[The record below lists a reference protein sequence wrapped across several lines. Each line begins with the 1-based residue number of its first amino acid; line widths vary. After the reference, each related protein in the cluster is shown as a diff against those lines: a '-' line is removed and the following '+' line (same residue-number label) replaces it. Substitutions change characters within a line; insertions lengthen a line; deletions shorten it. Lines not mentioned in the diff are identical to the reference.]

1 MLQDAKTTIC
11 QQMIQMRQLQSII
24 DQQALENAGINSQV
38 RREQVIS
45 EQANAECQRMRALL
59 EESDQYKVSQMSII
73 EAKEREVQNLRA
85 IVRRL
90 MNVITTH
97 REEFGDIAD
106 LNYELMLKD
115 VTNMN
120 LQY

>member
-1 MLQDAKTTIC
+1 
-11 QQMIQMRQLQSII
+11 
-24 DQQALENAGINSQV
+24 
-38 RREQVIS
+38 
-45 EQANAECQRMRALL
+45 
-59 EESDQYKVSQMSII
+59 MSII

-97 REEFGDIAD
+97 REEFGDIAA

>member
-1 MLQDAKTTIC
+1 
-11 QQMIQMRQLQSII
+11 MIQMRQLQSVI
-24 DQQALENAGINSQV
+24 DSQALENAGISSQV
-38 RREQVIS
+38 RREQVIA

-73 EAKEREVQNLRA
+73 EVKEREAQNLRA

>member
-1 MLQDAKTTIC
+1 M
-11 QQMIQMRQLQSII
+11 
-24 DQQALENAGINSQV
+24 
-38 RREQVIS
+38 QVID
-45 EQANAECQRMRALL
+45 L
-59 EESDQYKVSQMSII
+59 
-73 EAKEREVQNLRA
+73 KEREIINLRA

-97 REEFGDIAD
+97 REQFGELAD

-120 LQY
+120 L